1 MSSLAIL
8 AAWGWVEGSVLDR
21 KVSEG
26 IELMNTLGALALA
39 ACLLLVPAAE
49 ITESGTLSPLPW
61 SVAFLS
67 ASATLAIGWLARKAG
82 RVDESRWVRASGV
95 LLLTMV
101 WGALA
106 VRIALTPLGQ
116 GPLRVWVGLVAMMM
130 AAGGV
135 AVFTRLTLAVAMLRE
150 QVDDHGG

>member
-26 IELMNTLGALALA
+26 IELMNVVGAVGLTG
-39 ACLLLVPAAE
+39 CLLLVPPAE
-49 ITESGTLSPLPW
+49 ITAEGALSPPEW

-67 ASATLAIGWLARKAG
+67 ASTVMVLGWFLKRAERLDA
-82 RVDESRWVRASGV
+82 SRWVRGTGV